1 MSELR
6 DKRIL
11 FTRCLT
17 DLVAWANGQPG
28 WEVALGRDF
37 DEQNEPL
44 RHMKG
49 SLHYLGLANDLAL
62 YIGGVYQ
69 TTTEAYRKLG
79 ERWKMLHRDLRWGG
93 DFRDKKGKPAPDGC
107 HFSVEYQ
114 GRK

>member
-17 DLVAWANGQPG
+17 DLVAWGNGQPG
-28 WEVALGRDF
+28 WEIALGRDF

-62 YIGGVYQ
+62 YIGGVYM
-69 TTTEAYRKLG
+69 TRTEDYAKLG
-79 ERWKMLHRDLRWGG
+79 ERWKALDPVCRWGG
-93 DFRDKKGKPAPDGC
+93 DFRDKKGRPKPDGN
-107 HFSVEYQ
+107 HFSVTY
-114 GRK
+114 GGKA

>member
-11 FTRCLT
+11 FTRSLT
-17 DLVAWANGQPG
+17 NLVAWGNSQPG
-28 WEVALGRDF
+28 WQIALGRDF
-37 DEQNEPL
+37 DEAGEKL

-79 ERWKMLHRDLRWGG
+79 DRWKMLHKDLRWGG
-93 DFRDKKGKPAPDGC
+93 DFVDKKGKPKPDGN
-107 HFSVEYQ
+107 HFSCTYMS
-114 GRK
+114 KS